1 MTSRIAIATAVLV
14 ASAAAASAGSA
25 DYRRHNQLN
34 QIEAGRDTGA
44 ITWREGRK
52 LRREQAA
59 IARAE
64 YNMKSDGY
72 LSRSERRELREMQND
87 AAEHIAHQKHDGW
100 RRPWWLPRFGR

>member
-1 MTSRIAIATAVLV
+1 MMSRMAIASALLV
-14 ASAAAASAGSA
+14 ASTVAAFAGGI
-25 DYRRHNQLN
+25 DYRRDSQLS
-34 QIEAGRDTGA
+34 QIEAGRETGA

-72 LSRSERRELREMQND
+72 LSRSERRELREMQDD
-87 AAEHIAHQKHDGW
+87 AQVRIAHEKHDGW